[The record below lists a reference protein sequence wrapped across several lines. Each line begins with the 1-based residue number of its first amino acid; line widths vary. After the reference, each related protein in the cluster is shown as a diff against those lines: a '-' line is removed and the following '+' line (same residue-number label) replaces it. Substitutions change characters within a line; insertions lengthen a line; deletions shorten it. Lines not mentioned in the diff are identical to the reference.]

1 MIRRLT
7 VITGPASGTVYEL
20 EDGQVLVIGRGA
32 DSDTVIDDGRMS
44 RVHCRVIVDGDLTT
58 VADAGTA
65 TVRRR
70 TCSRPASGTRRTS
83 RGASRK

>member
-44 RVHCRVIVDGDLTT
+44 RVHCRVIVDGD
-58 VADAGTA
+58 
-65 TVRRR
+65 
-70 TCSRPASGTRRTS
+70 
-83 RGASRK
+83 